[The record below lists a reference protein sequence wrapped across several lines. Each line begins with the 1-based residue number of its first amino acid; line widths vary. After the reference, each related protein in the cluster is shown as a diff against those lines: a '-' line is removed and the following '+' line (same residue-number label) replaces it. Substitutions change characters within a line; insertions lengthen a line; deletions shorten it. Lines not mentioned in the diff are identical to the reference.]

1 MLGYSLSCPV
11 LLPVSRGCSTSRLL
25 AGRNYIACGTDRQI
39 ERGDYHLSLLSVSE
53 RAGQP
58 AGYHRGI
65 AHYGRKYCNV
75 NKVEEY
81 EDIDYRRRTKS
92 FDSIV
97 AYLSSE
103 KYLCEQAFTY
113 DDAKMKVNM
122 YEYDCVL
129 LDLMLPGGNGLDIL
143 RDIRKQRNPVGVII
157 VSAKDSLGDKVKGLE
172 IGADD
177 YLAKPFHLP
186 ELSMRIYAIIRRK
199 EFTANNILESNGVRI
214 DLLNKSA
221 VVNETPIELTKS
233 EYELLL
239 FFIGNK
245 DRVISKSAMAEHLS
259 GEMADMMDNHD
270 FVYTH
275 IKNLKAKLATAGCKD
290 CIKNVYGTG
299 YKWTEL

>member
-1 MLGYSLSCPV
+1 MKILIIEDERSLS
-11 LLPVSRGCSTSRLL
+11 
-25 AGRNYIACGTDRQI
+25 
-39 ERGDYHLSLLSVSE
+39 
-53 RAGQP
+53 
-58 AGYHRGI
+58 
-65 AHYGRKYCNV
+65 
-75 NKVEEY
+75 
-81 EDIDYRRRTKS
+81 
-92 FDSIV
+92 DSIV

-113 DDAKMKVNM
+113 EDAKMKVNL

-129 LDLMLPGGNGLDIL
+129 LDLMLQGGNGLDIL
-143 RDIRKQRNPVGVII
+143 RDIRNKRNPVGVII
-157 VSAKDSLGDKVKGLE
+157 ISAKDSLDDKVKGLE

-177 YLAKPFHLP
+177 YLTKPFHLP

-199 EFTANNILESNGVRI
+199 EFSANNILENNGIKI

-221 VVNETPIELTKS
+221 VVNGLPIEFTKS

-245 DRVISKSAMAEHLS
+245 NRVISKSAMAEHLS

-275 IKNLKAKLATAGCKD
+275 IKNLKAKLAAAGCKD

-299 YKWTEL
+299 YKWIEL